1 MSSANVKKRLS
12 SIFLSTTFCIFI
24 VIYSFH
30 SLIHSLTNK
39 VERAKVKYFTDE

>member
-1 MSSANVKKRLS
+1 MSSENVTKRLS
-12 SIFLSTTFCIFI
+12 SIFVSSFCIFI

-39 VERAKVKYFTDE
+39 VERAKVKYFTDK